1 MLRLTF
7 GTLRSRFQTFTRNMT
22 ETITHQSPLCDGIP
36 PFAVIVLNQPIPHKD
51 TIFKHIWKTAS
62 IRLCADGGTNR
73 LHDTFAGTEDLHH
86 YIPDYITGD
95 FDSLRPEVKE
105 FYEKKGVII
114 QKNEDQDSTDFTK
127 CVNIIREKEKERSG
141 ILYDIVGMGA
151 IGGRFDQTM
160 SSIQMLHVLK
170 DERKVYL
177 ISDDSSTFL
186 LDKGKHKII
195 CNRETEGPTCGLLPI
210 GFEKTIISTE
220 GLRWN
225 LDHTVT
231 EFGGL
236 VSTSNIL
243 DSDIIM
249 VETNKPI
256 VWTVELKNSN
266 N

>member
-141 ILYDIVGMGA
+141 ILVIRNLYLYLCYRQLV
-151 IGGRFDQTM
+151 T
-160 SSIQMLHVLK
+160 SSLNSSSMTLLEWVLL
-170 DERKVYL
+170 EAVL
-177 ISDDSSTFL
+177 IKQCPAF
-186 LDKGKHKII
+186 K
-195 CNRETEGPTCGLLPI
+195 C
-210 GFEKTIISTE
+210 F
-220 GLRWN
+220 
-225 LDHTVT
+225 
-231 EFGGL
+231 
-236 VSTSNIL
+236 
-243 DSDIIM
+243 M
-249 VETNKPI
+249 Y
-256 VWTVELKNSN
+256 
-266 N
+266 